1 MRENWRLHFR
11 RDVDRLVGDLGTEVA
26 NGKKARGVQMAIC
39 AFRGWEVF
47 LAEEGKGGPLGPG
60 SDPAGAGTAPSRALT
75 VSPWHSLARR
85 SHLSE
90 SPVFKIQT
98 KHM

>member
-26 NGKKARGVQMAIC
+26 NWKKARGVQMAIC

-47 LAEEGKGGPLGPG
+47 LAEEGKGGPWVL
-60 SDPAGAGTAPSRALT
+60 APTLRG
-75 VSPWHSLARR
+75 LAQP
-85 SHLSE
+85 HH
-90 SPVFKIQT
+90 V
-98 KHM
+98 H